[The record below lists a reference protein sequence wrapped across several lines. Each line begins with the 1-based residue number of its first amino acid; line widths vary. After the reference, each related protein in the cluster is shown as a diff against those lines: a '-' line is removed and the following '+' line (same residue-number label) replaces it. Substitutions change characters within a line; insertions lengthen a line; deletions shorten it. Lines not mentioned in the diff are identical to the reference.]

1 MGRLESIGT
10 LGLGSTGV
18 GMVFP
23 RLSFLLTQLGLVLVC
38 TSLVCAQLNRGTI
51 EGTVTDPQGAA
62 MSGVAVTVTSVDTSV
77 ATTTKTNSAGY
88 YRAEALVPGNYRVH
102 FVAHGFT
109 SLDITAIEVPA
120 AQVIRV
126 DAKLKVGS
134 INEKVEVKADLPMLE
149 TDASN
154 FSSTLQPDIIQ
165 NVPLAGR
172 DLQQLTF
179 LLPGVNN
186 VGGPP
191 GSNFGFDSSFGTFP
205 DPTHMLGSAIAING
219 GQSGTNAWYLD
230 GNLNISSFGEN
241 IVVNPSPDSVSE
253 FQTITSAFSA
263 EYSHTGGGVFNV
275 VLKSG
280 TNAFHG
286 DIYEYLRNSATN
298 ATNPFDIQGGFGKSL
313 VQFNNFGG
321 TLGGP
326 VRIPHV
332 YDGKNKTFFFFSLD
346 ATILHQSGNSAYTV
360 PTPLM
365 RQGNFSEDP
374 SVVSNGLWNPASTA
388 GPDMN
393 GNFERTAFGT
403 PINNTFGPGCLNT
416 SVEAGAA
423 QPLPVQTCNFSSQI
437 PATMLDPTAMFFVN
451 SFPLPNHIDTLGG
464 CPMASTGA
472 YSICNNYEGRSG
484 GSQDPINL
492 SIKIDHQT
500 GKGKYFFEWLFSPTQ
515 YRNFA
520 VPWTGPTFPEALI
533 GFGSQY
539 NFGVRS
545 QVIALGHTY
554 AFGPKLINDFR
565 ISFSRQFLSTL
576 QHPYPNS
583 VTSQSA
589 VEQELAPSLLPS
601 NPIFPTPAFQISN
614 VSGGGNGIAFGPE
627 PWVNIA
633 TGSEA
638 YTILDNVTRIMGK
651 HTIKTGFLYRLNHAS
666 YNSNAPT
673 ILAFDASLV
682 QDPIHFTGGNG
693 LAQFMLGAVP
703 ADGGG
708 SGSFAGN
715 LQSPYI
721 RWRNWG
727 FFVQDD
733 FHVKPNFTLNL
744 GLRYDL
750 NGYFRARYYPMGNF
764 CFTCLNPL
772 TGLQGENIYEGSPG
786 FPNGD
791 VFPANHKDFAPRF
804 NFAWSPSALRKTVI
818 RGGYDVF
825 YTDAVENLNAPGQSV
840 VNGAGWSHSGT
851 WNRSFYPQCNA
862 FAGPCEA
869 FPLSDTTT
877 NKTNLLFPSITG
889 PFPAQTRENLLGGTY
904 AFVKP
909 NLDPMVQSYTLELQ
923 HEFPAGLS
931 VSLAYVGTHGTHL
944 SGSGPNSYLYNNV
957 STPTKLKYQAQL
969 FNNYPIS
976 QFFSGQTATQLG
988 LTYADPVTG
997 APATTLPLSTLLA
1010 PYPFFPTVPTSG
1022 TFEGGTTYNGMN
1034 MRVQKRYSHGLDFI
1048 VAYTVS
1054 KQLDNWSV
1062 GGAGVEAVDPIH
1074 FGRTGLIGGRGGQLE
1089 STFGGPWTFQDP
1101 SNRNADRAVAV
1112 DDIPQQL
1119 NVAATYDLPVGSGKA
1134 FLNRKGLIGGILG
1147 GWKLSGNFNA
1157 QKGLPLPISC
1167 PASTLQQLSTP
1178 GTAFTESGGRCNMI
1192 GDPNFGRHRSKSQ
1205 KTADWINPAAFAP
1218 AFPEFEPD
1226 GTNFWANYD
1235 PTNPLAWTFGNMKPR
1250 TDAIRGP
1257 GFWNL
1262 DSSLMKDFH
1271 LTEVKYVEFRWE
1283 VFNTLNHQ
1291 NLALPNT
1298 TFCLPP
1304 NPDGSVD
1311 LVHQAGCTFGK
1322 ITGIQTDPR
1331 NMTFALKFVW

>member
-1 MGRLESIGT
+1 MALRRLFVFSVQF
-10 LGLGSTGV
+10 GLLLACSTV
-18 GMVFP
+18 
-23 RLSFLLTQLGLVLVC
+23 LS
-38 TSLVCAQLNRGTI
+38 AQLNRGTI
-51 EGTVTDPQGAA
+51 EGTVTDQQGAA
-62 MSGVAVTVTSVDTSV
+62 ISGVEVTAINFATNVVTS
-77 ATTTKTNSAGY
+77 TKTNDAGY
-88 YRAEALVPGNYRVH
+88 YRAEALVPGTYRAH
-102 FVAHGFT
+102 FAARGFT
-109 SLDITAIEVPA
+109 SLDMTGIEVPA

-126 DAKLKVGS
+126 NTKLKVGS
-134 INEKVEVKADLPMLE
+134 VNEKIEVKAELPILQ

-154 FSSTLQPDIIQ
+154 FSSTLQTDIIQ
-165 NVPLAGR
+165 GVPLAGR

-191 GSNFGFDSSFGTFP
+191 GTNFGFDSDFGTFP
-205 DPTHMLGSAIAING
+205 DPTHLLGSAIAVNG

-253 FQTITSAFSA
+253 FQAITTAFSA

-280 TNAFHG
+280 TNNFHG

-298 ATNPFDIQGGFGKSL
+298 ATNPFDIKGGFGKSL

-326 VRIPHV
+326 VIIPHV
-332 YDGKNKTFFFFSLD
+332 YEGKNKTFFFFSLD
-346 ATILHQSGNSAYTV
+346 ASVLHQSGNSAYTV

-374 SVVSNGLWNPASTA
+374 NVVSNGLWNPETTA
-388 GPDMN
+388 GPN
-393 GNFERTAFGT
+393 SQGIFTRQAFGT
-403 PINNTFGPGCLNT
+403 PITNFYGPGCLNT

-423 QPLPVQTCNFSSQI
+423 VTPVPVQTCNFSSQI
-437 PATMLDPTAMFFVN
+437 PAALMDPTAMFFVN

-464 CPMASTGA
+464 CLPASTGA
-472 YSICNNYEGRSG
+472 YSICNNFEGRSG

-492 SIKIDHQT
+492 SIKVDHQT

-515 YRNFA
+515 YRNYQ
-520 VPWTGPTFPEALI
+520 VPWTGPTFPQELI
-533 GFGSQY
+533 GFGSPY
-539 NFGVRS
+539 NFGIRS

-554 AFGPKLINDFR
+554 AFTPNLVNEFR
-565 ISFSRQFLSTL
+565 VSFSRQFLSTL
-576 QHPYPNS
+576 SHPYPNS
-583 VTSQSA
+583 ITSQSQ
-589 VEQELAPSLLPS
+589 VERELAPIQLPS
-601 NPIFPTPAFQISN
+601 NSYFPTPNFEIDN
-614 VSGGGNGIAFGPE
+614 VPGGGNGIDFGPE

-638 YTILDNVTRIMGK
+638 YTIIDNVTRIIGK
-651 HTIKTGFLYRLNHAS
+651 HTMKMGYIYRLDHAS
-666 YNSNAPT
+666 YESDDPT
-673 ILAFDASLV
+673 TLDFNASLA
-682 QDPIHFTGGNG
+682 QDPNSFVGGNG
-693 LAQFMLGAVP
+693 LAQFMMGAVP
-703 ADGGG
+703 ADG
-708 SGSFAGN
+708 SGFAGK

-721 RWRNWG
+721 RWRSWG
-727 FFVQDD
+727 LFVQDD
-733 FHVKPNFTLNL
+733 FHVKPNLTLNL

-750 NGYFRARYYPMGNF
+750 NGYFKARYYPMGNF

-772 TGLQGENIYEGSPG
+772 TGLPGENIYEGSPG

-791 VFPANHKDFAPRF
+791 VFPANHTDFAPRL

-818 RGGYDVF
+818 RGGYDIF
-825 YTDAVENLNAPGQSV
+825 YTDAIENFNAPGQSV
-840 VNGAGWSHSGT
+840 VNGAGWGQGAGWYRTFSA
-851 WNRSFYPQCNA
+851 FPDKCNA
-862 FAGPCEA
+862 FGGPCEA

-909 NLDPMVQSYTLELQ
+909 TRDPMVQSYTFEIQQEL
-923 HEFPAGLS
+923 PGKLA
-931 VSLAYVGTHGTHL
+931 VTLAYVGTHGTHL
-944 SGSGPNSYLYNNV
+944 SGSGPNNYLYNNV
-957 STPTKLKYQAQL
+957 PTSEKLKQQANL
-969 FNNYPIS
+969 LANYPIS
-976 QFFSGQTATQLG
+976 QYFSGQTATQLG
-988 LTYADPVTG
+988 LLYGNPVNG
-997 APATTLPLSTLLA
+997 PATELSLLQLLE

-1022 TFEGGTTYNGMN
+1022 TFEGMTTYNGMN
-1034 MRVQKRYSHGLDFI
+1034 LKVEKRTSHGLEFI

-1054 KQLDNWSV
+1054 KQMDNWSV

-1074 FGRTGLIGGRGGQLE
+1074 FTRNGIIGGRGGQLE

-1101 SNRNADRAVAV
+1101 SNRNADRAIAV
-1112 DDIPQQL
+1112 DDIPQQF

-1134 FLNRKGLIGGILG
+1134 FLNRKGIAGDILG

-1157 QKGLPLPISC
+1157 QEGLPLPISC
-1167 PASTLQQLSTP
+1167 PASELQVLSTP
-1178 GTAFTESGGRCNMI
+1178 GTANTVSGGRCNMI
-1192 GDPNFGRHRSKSQ
+1192 GDPHFKGHRTKAEQ
-1205 KTADWINPAAFAP
+1205 IADWINPAAFEP
-1218 AFPEFEPD
+1218 AFGND
-1226 GTNFWANYD
+1226 VNYLD
-1235 PTNPLAWTFGNMKPR
+1235 TDAQAWTFGNMKPR

-1271 LTEVKYVEFRWE
+1271 LTEDRYVEFRWE

-1291 NLALPNT
+1291 NLGLPNT
-1298 TFCLPP
+1298 TYCLPP
-1304 NPDGSVD
+1304 NPDGSTD
-1311 LVHQAGCTFGK
+1311 LVHQAGCTFGR

-1331 NMTFALKFVW
+1331 NMTFALKFFW

>member
-1 MGRLESIGT
+1 MALQ
-10 LGLGSTGV
+10 
-18 GMVFP
+18 
-23 RLSFLLTQLGLVLVC
+23 RLSSLAAHLGVVLACATLL
-38 TSLVCAQLNRGTI
+38 SAQLNRGTI

-62 MSGVAVTVTSVDTSV
+62 MAGVSVTITSVETNV
-77 ATTTKTNSAGY
+77 ATTIKTNGAGY
-88 YRAEALVPGNYRVH
+88 YRAEALVPGTYRAH
-102 FVAHGFT
+102 FVAAGFT

-126 DAKLKVGS
+126 DGKLRVGS
-134 INEKVEVKADLPMLE
+134 INEKIEVKADVPALE

-154 FSSTLQPDIIQ
+154 FSSTLQPDLIQ

-191 GSNFGFDSSFGTFP
+191 GTNFGFDSDFGTFP
-205 DPTHMLGSAIAING
+205 DPTHLLGSALAVNG

-253 FQTITSAFSA
+253 FQAITSGLSA

-298 ATNPFDIQGGFGKSL
+298 AVNPFDVKGGFGQAL

-326 VRIPHV
+326 VIIPHL
-332 YDGKNKTFFFFSLD
+332 YEGRNRTFFFFSLD
-346 ATILHQSGNSAYTV
+346 ASILHQSGNNAYTV

-374 SVVSNGLWNPASTA
+374 NVVSNGIWNPVTTA
-388 GPDMN
+388 GPQSD
-393 GNFERTAFGT
+393 GTFQRTAFGT
-403 PINNTFGPGCLNT
+403 PVNNTFGPGCLNA

-423 QPLPVQTCNFSSQI
+423 AGVTTCNFSTQI
-437 PATMLDPTAMFFVN
+437 PTAMLDPTAMFFTN
-451 SFPLPNHIDTLGG
+451 SFPLPNHVDTLGG
-464 CPMASTGA
+464 CPLAASGS
-472 YSICNNYEGRSG
+472 YSICNNFEGRSG

-520 VPWTGPTFPEALI
+520 VPWTGPTFPQELQ
-533 GFGSQY
+533 GFGSPY
-539 NFGVRS
+539 NFGIRS
-545 QVIALGHTY
+545 QVVALGHTY
-554 AFGPKLINDFR
+554 AFTANLVNEFR

-576 QHPYPNS
+576 SHPYPNS
-583 VTSQSA
+583 VTSQSQ
-589 VEQELAPSLLPS
+589 VQQELAPSLLPS
-601 NPIFPTPAFQISN
+601 NSYFPTPNFQIDN
-614 VSGGGNGIAFGPE
+614 TPGGGFIDFGPE
-627 PWVNIA
+627 AWVNIA

-638 YTILDNVTRIMGK
+638 YTILDNVTKIIGK
-651 HTIKTGFLYRLNHAS
+651 HTMKMGFIYRLDHAS
-666 YNSNAPT
+666 YESNDPT
-673 ILAFDASLV
+673 ILDFNASLA
-682 QDPIHFTGGNG
+682 QDPNSGLGGNG
-693 LAQFMLGAVP
+693 LAQFMMGSVP

-708 SGSFAGN
+708 SGSFAGH
-715 LQSPYI
+715 LRSPYI
-721 RWRNWG
+721 RWRSWG
-727 FFVQDD
+727 AFFQDD
-733 FHVKPNFTLNL
+733 FHIKPNLTLNL

-750 NGYFRARYYPMGNF
+750 NGYFKARYYPMGNF

-772 TGLQGENIYEGSPG
+772 TGLPGENIYQGSAG

-791 VFPANHKDFAPRF
+791 VFPANHTDFAPRF
-804 NFAWSPSALRKTVI
+804 NFSWSPSALRKTVI
-818 RGGYDVF
+818 RGGYDIF
-825 YTDAVENLNAPGQSV
+825 YTDAIENFNAPGQSV
-840 VNGAGWSHSGT
+840 VNGAGWGQSAT
-851 WNRSFYPQCNA
+851 WNSSFYPQCQA

-869 FPLSDTTT
+869 FPLSNTTA

-889 PFPAQTRENLLGGTY
+889 PFPAQTRENLLGSTY

-909 NLDPMVQSYTLELQ
+909 TRDPMVQSYTLELQ
-923 HEFPAGLS
+923 HEFPGALS
-931 VSLAYVGTHGTHL
+931 VSAAYVGTHGTHL
-944 SGSGPNSYLYNNV
+944 AGSGPNSWLYNNV
-957 STPTKLKYQAQL
+957 PTPVKLEYQAQL
-969 FNNYPIS
+969 YNNYNIS
-976 QFFSGQTATQLG
+976 QFFSAKTAAELGTVYGNAVTGPVTQLS
-988 LTYADPVTG
+988 L
-997 APATTLPLSTLLA
+997 LQLLS
-1010 PYPFFPTVPTSG
+1010 PYPFFYPTVPTSG
-1022 TFEGGTTYNGMN
+1022 TFEGMTTYNGMN
-1034 MRVQKRYSHGLDFI
+1034 LRIQKRTSHGLDFI
-1048 VAYTVS
+1048 VAYTIS
-1054 KQLDNWSV
+1054 KQMDNWSV

-1074 FGRTGLIGGRGGQLE
+1074 FTRNGIIGGRGGQLE

-1101 SNRNADRAVAV
+1101 SNRNADRAIAV
-1112 DDIPQQL
+1112 DDIPQQF
-1119 NVAATYDLPVGSGKA
+1119 NVGSTYDLPVGRGKV
-1134 FLNRKGLIGGILG
+1134 FLNRGGVVGGVLG

-1157 QKGLPLPISC
+1157 QKGLPLPIGC

-1178 GTAFTESGGRCNMI
+1178 GTAGTEYGGRCNMI
-1192 GDPNFGRHRSKSQ
+1192 GDPHFRGHRSKSDEI
-1205 KTADWINPAAFAP
+1205 ADWINPAAFEP
-1218 AFPEFEPD
+1218 AFGND
-1226 GTNFWANYD
+1226 QSFWANYSITD
-1235 PTNPLAWTFGNMKPR
+1235 PRAWTFGNMKPR

-1257 GFWNL
+1257 GYWNL

-1271 LTEVKYVEFRWE
+1271 LTEQRYVEFQWE

-1291 NLALPNT
+1291 NLGLPNT

-1304 NPDGSVD
+1304 NSDGSTD

-1322 ITGIQTDPR
+1322 ITGVQTDPR
-1331 NMTFALKFVW
+1331 NLTFALKFFW

>member
-1 MGRLESIGT
+1 MHLRRVLFT
-10 LGLGSTGV
+10 LV
-18 GMVFP
+18 EP
-23 RLSFLLTQLGLVLVC
+23 ILLLWCTTALV
-38 TSLVCAQLNRGTI
+38 AQLNRGAI
-51 EGTVTDPQGAA
+51 EGSVTDPHGAA
-62 MSGVAVTVTSVDTSV
+62 MSGVAVIITSVDTNV
-77 ATTTKTNSAGY
+77 ATTTKTNDVGY
-88 YRAEALVPGNYRVH
+88 YRAEALVPGTYRAH
-102 FVAHGFT
+102 FAAGGFT
-109 SLDITAIEVPA
+109 SLEMSAIVVSA

-126 DAKLKVGS
+126 DAELKLGS
-134 INEKVEVKADLPMLE
+134 VNEKVEVKAQLPMLE

-154 FSSTLQPDIIQ
+154 FSSSLQTDIIQ

-205 DPTHMLGSAIAING
+205 DPTHMLGSAIAVNG
-219 GQSGTNAWYLD
+219 GQSGANAWYLD

-241 IVVNPSPDSVSE
+241 IVVNPSPDSVSD
-253 FQTITSAFSA
+253 FQVITTAFSA

-280 TNAFHG
+280 TNSFHG
-286 DIYEYLRNSATN
+286 DIYEYVRNSTFN
-298 ATNPFDIQGGFGKSL
+298 AVNPFDVKGGFGKSL

-326 VRIPHV
+326 VIIPHV
-332 YDGKNKTFFFFSLD
+332 YEGKNKTFFFFSLD
-346 ATILHQSGNSAYTV
+346 ASILHQSGNNAYTV
-360 PTPLM
+360 PTALM

-374 SVVSNGLWNPASTA
+374 NVVSNGIWNPQTTA
-388 GPDMN
+388 GPQPD
-393 GNFERTAFGT
+393 GTFLRTAFGT
-403 PINNTFGPGCLNT
+403 PVNNTFGPGCLNT

-423 QPLPVQTCNFSSQI
+423 AGVTTCNFSSQI
-437 PATMLDPTAMFFVN
+437 PTAMLDPTAMFFTN

-464 CPMASTGA
+464 CPLAATGT

-515 YRNFA
+515 YRNYQ
-520 VPWTGPTFPEALI
+520 VPWTGPTFPQELI
-533 GFGSQY
+533 GFGSPY
-539 NFGVRS
+539 NFGIRS
-545 QVIALGHTY
+545 QVVALGHTY
-554 AFGPKLINDFR
+554 AFNSNLINEFR
-565 ISFSRQFLSTL
+565 VSFSRQFLSTL
-576 QHPYPNS
+576 SHPYPNS
-583 VTSQSA
+583 ITSQSA
-589 VEQELAPSLLPS
+589 VEQELAPNLLPS
-601 NPIFPTPAFQISN
+601 NAYFPTPNFQIDN
-614 VSGGGNGIAFGPE
+614 TAGGGFMDFGPE

-638 YTILDNVTRIMGK
+638 YTIIDNVTKIIGK
-651 HTIKTGFLYRLNHAS
+651 HTMKMGFIYRLDHAS
-666 YNSNAPT
+666 YQSDDPT
-673 ILAFDASLV
+673 ILDFNASLA
-682 QDPIHFTGGNG
+682 QDPISGLGGNG
-693 LAQFMLGAVP
+693 LTQFMMGAVP

-708 SGSFAGN
+708 SGSFAGH
-715 LQSPYI
+715 LKSPYI
-721 RWRNWG
+721 RWRSWG
-727 FFVQDD
+727 AFVQDD
-733 FHVKPNFTLNL
+733 FHIKPNFTLNI

-750 NGYFRARYYPMGNF
+750 NGYFRARYYPMSNF

-772 TGLQGENIYEGSPG
+772 SGLNGENIYEGSPG

-791 VFPANHKDFAPRF
+791 IFPANHTDFAPRL
-804 NFAWSPSALRKTVI
+804 NFSWSPSVLRKTVV
-818 RGGYDVF
+818 RGGYDIF
-825 YTDAVENLNAPGQSV
+825 YTDAIESFNAPGQSV
-840 VNGAGWSHSGT
+840 VNGAGWGQGASWYG
-851 WNRSFYPQCNA
+851 SFYPQCQA
-862 FAGPCEA
+862 FGGPCEA

-877 NKTNLLFPSITG
+877 NKTDLLFPSITG
-889 PFPAQTRENLLGGTY
+889 GFPAQTRENLLGGTY

-909 NLDPMVQSYTLELQ
+909 THDPMVQSYTLELQ
-923 HEFPAGLS
+923 REFWGGLA

-944 SGSGPNSYLYNNV
+944 SGSGPNNYLYNNV
-957 STPTKLKYQAQL
+957 PTQEKLTYQAQL

-988 LTYADPVTG
+988 SLYGNPLTGPVTQ
-997 APATTLPLSTLLA
+997 LQLSTLLA
-1010 PYPFFPTVPTSG
+1010 PYPFFPTIPVNG
-1022 TFEGGTTYNGMN
+1022 TFEGGSTYNGMN
-1034 MRVQKRYSHGLDFI
+1034 LRVQKRTSHGLDFI

-1054 KQLDNWSV
+1054 KQMDNWSV

-1074 FGRTGLIGGRGGQLE
+1074 FTRTGIIGGRGGQLE

-1101 SNRNADRAVAV
+1101 DNRNADRTIAV
-1112 DDIPQQL
+1112 DDIPQQF
-1119 NVAATYDLPVGSGKA
+1119 NVGATYDLPVGTGKA
-1134 FLNRKGLIGGILG
+1134 FLNRKGLMGGIIG

-1167 PASTLQQLSTP
+1167 PSSTLQMLSTP
-1178 GTAFTESGGRCNMI
+1178 GTSYQESGGRCNMI
-1192 GDPNFGRHRSKSQ
+1192 GDPHFSGHQSKSQ
-1205 KTADWINPAAFAP
+1205 QIADWINPAAFEP
-1218 AFPEFEPD
+1218 AFGNDP
-1226 GTNFWANYD
+1226 TFWANYTDLD
-1235 PTNPLAWTFGNMKPR
+1235 PRAWTFGNMKPR

-1271 LTEVKYVEFRWE
+1271 LAESRYVEFQWE

-1304 NPDGSVD
+1304 GPGGETD

-1322 ITGIQTDPR
+1322 ITGVQTDPR